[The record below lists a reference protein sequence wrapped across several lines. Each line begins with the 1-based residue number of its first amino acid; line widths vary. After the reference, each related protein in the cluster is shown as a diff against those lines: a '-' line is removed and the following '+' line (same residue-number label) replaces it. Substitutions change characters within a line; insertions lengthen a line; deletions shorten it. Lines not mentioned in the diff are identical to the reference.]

1 MSNRRQIRAY
11 VWKCLAFLAALVFG
25 ALAPLALDIFGVV
38 DQSVTVR
45 TVVGVAAD
53 FLRVVRFGW
62 RPSLMLALRYI
73 FKLYYGLSTHR
84 LNVSFDRV
92 KKVWLCADDE
102 TVTSTF
108 KMTGT
113 LYMI

>member
-53 FLRVVRFGW
+53 FLRVVR
-62 RPSLMLALRYI
+62 
-73 FKLYYGLSTHR
+73 
-84 LNVSFDRV
+84 
-92 KKVWLCADDE
+92 
-102 TVTSTF
+102 
-108 KMTGT
+108 
-113 LYMI
+113 